1 MNDLILFAAT
11 ATLFTFYAKR
21 AASEKTCD
29 ASLKNSAF
37 VFVKPHANTP
47 MVQKLVRE
55 KLVAA
60 GCTILSEIDIDG
72 KTIDEQKLIDQHYYA
87 IGACFY
93 LIWSSTLEQLF
104 IFSQTGRILFYSIQS
119 DFVIGQG
126 YSRPQ
131 GKVSSQFWGVLGHRV
146 EREPCLQCDGSLCPL
161 SMQCHRFG

>member
-1 MNDLILFAAT
+1 MNPNLGVLWTNLRSVNDAYCSEALRVVAVFFASQLSSLTMNDLILFAAT

-29 ASLKNSAF
+29 ANLKNSAF

-60 GCTILSEIDIDG
+60 GCTILSEVDIDG

-87 IGACFY
+87 IGTFMRS
-93 LIWSSTLEQLF
+93 IDSRNVHSSLTYCLC
-104 IFSQTGRILFYSIQS
+104 SIQS
-119 DFVIGQG
+119 DSVVGQG
-126 YSRPQ
+126 YS
-131 GKVSSQFWGVLGHRV
+131 
-146 EREPCLQCDGSLCPL
+146 CP
-161 SMQCHRFG
+161 